1 MQASTT
7 DTTMAL
13 FIQSLGTLTNGDRY
27 VGFNTSANETFIVTD
42 TQSGQTGAVA
52 IAGTAFQNSSLAG
65 HVLTLG

>member
-13 FIQSLGTLTNGDRY
+13 FIQSLGTLTNGDTY
-27 VGFNTSANETFIVTD
+27 VGFNTSTNETFIVTD

-52 IAGTAFQNSSLAG
+52 IAGTAFQHSTISNNA
-65 HVLTLG
+65 LTLA